1 MHPQD
6 LAIVRGLVSVAWAD
20 GRIVE
25 EELEVIDAVLAAYNA
40 TPSETREVRKYA
52 AEKRSLDDIELTE
65 LSMDDRRV
73 LLQHSVLLTFVDG
86 EQHAK
91 EKQLLDELVDR
102 LKLGPAESTRI
113 ITAAEARAKEMLA
126 ELAHG

>member
-20 GRIVE
+20 GRVAE

-40 TPSETREVRKYA
+40 TPSEAREVRKFA
-52 AEKRSLDDIELTE
+52 SQRRSLDDIELTE

-86 EQHAK
+86 EQHDK
-91 EKQLLDELVDR
+91 EKNLLSELVDR
-102 LKLGPAESTRI
+102 LRLGPAESTRI
-113 ITAAEARAKEMLA
+113 ISAAEVRAKEMLGT
-126 ELAHG
+126 LKS

>member
-20 GRIVE
+20 GRIAD

-40 TPSETREVRKYA
+40 TPSETREIRKYA
-52 AEKRSLDDIELTE
+52 GEKRTLDDIELTE
-65 LSMDDRRV
+65 LSLDDRRV

-86 EQHAK
+86 EQHDK
-91 EKQLLDELVDR
+91 EKRVLNELVDR
-102 LKLGPAESTRI
+102 LRLTPAESARI
-113 ITAAEARAKEMLA
+113 MSAAEMRAKEMLGKLDA
-126 ELAHG
+126 

>member
-20 GRIVE
+20 GRVAE

-40 TPSETREVRKYA
+40 TPSEVREVRKYA
-52 AEKRSLDDIELTE
+52 ASQRSLDDIELTE
-65 LSMDDRRV
+65 LSMEDRRV

-86 EQHAK
+86 AQHDK
-91 EKQLLDELVDR
+91 EKQVLDELVDR
-102 LKLGPAESTRI
+102 LRITPAESTRI
-113 ITAAEARAKEMLA
+113 ISAAELRAKEMIGKLK
-126 ELAHG
+126 E